1 MRSDAIAPRD
11 VFIARCS
18 SLRLRLMKVRS
29 DDTFTRAL
37 NAMLLKKLRLRTL
50 LMSLSIGGVVLTS
63 GLLLGALLFFQKANI
78 EDSLLEGNIAYA
90 RKLADTT
97 DRYLATA

>member
-1 MRSDAIAPRD
+1 
-11 VFIARCS
+11 
-18 SLRLRLMKVRS
+18 MKVRS